1 MLKIQISSFSFIYGE
16 IPSDNSGNGGG
27 FVFDC
32 RALPNPGRYDEYK
45 NLTGKDAAVIKYL
58 QKEEE
63 VNEFLQYVYSLA
75 DLSVKKYIKR
85 GFTHL
90 MFSFGCTGGQHRS
103 VYAAEQLTK
112 YITEHY
118 SNVEVE
124 MHHIAREEADK
135 NKKQ

>member
-1 MLKIQISSFSFIYGE
+1 MLKIQISSFSFIYGK
-16 IPSDNSGNGGG
+16 IPADNSENGGG

-45 NLTGKDAAVIKYL
+45 SLTGMDDAVIQYL
-58 QKEEE
+58 QKETE
-63 VNEFLQYVYSLA
+63 VKNFLQHVYGLA
-75 DLSVKKYIKR
+75 DISVKKYIKR

-112 YITEHY
+112 YITDNY
-118 SNVEVE
+118 NDVEVE
-124 MHHIAREEADK
+124 LHHIAREEANK